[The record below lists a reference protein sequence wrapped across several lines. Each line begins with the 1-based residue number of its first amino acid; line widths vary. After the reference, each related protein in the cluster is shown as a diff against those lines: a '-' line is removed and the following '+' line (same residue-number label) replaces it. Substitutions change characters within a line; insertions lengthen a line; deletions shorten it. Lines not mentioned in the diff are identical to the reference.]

1 MTHDDPASTAVL
13 QILNA
18 VEEIDAIHKRAVNDV
33 AKRLI
38 VGDPVNADYLARVWA
53 RDQDFDR
60 TQILREARQ
69 QAEPFMSKA
78 AIDSANLYDRM
89 LQPKDAIS
97 WTPTA

>member
-1 MTHDDPASTAVL
+1 MAQDNDT
-13 QILNA
+13 
-18 VEEIDAIHKRAVNDV
+18 IHKRAVNDV

-38 VGDPVNADYLARVWA
+38 VGDPVNADYFARVWA
-53 RDQDFDR
+53 RDHGFDR

-78 AIDSANLYDRM
+78 AINSTNLYDRM
-89 LQPKDAIS
+89 LTPKDAIA